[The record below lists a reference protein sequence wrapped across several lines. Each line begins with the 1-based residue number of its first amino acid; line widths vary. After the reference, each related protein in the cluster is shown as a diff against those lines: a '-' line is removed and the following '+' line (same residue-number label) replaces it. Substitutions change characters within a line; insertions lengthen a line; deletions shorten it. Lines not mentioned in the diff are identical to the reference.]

1 MFREDP
7 DRYDDLYNPLTPWR
21 SAVVVFLLS
30 GAAVLGDV
38 LDLPVLGR
46 WGRRDGFEPL
56 TLLFPFLAVALYL
69 GFWTVW
75 RIGSQNQKRKSRA
88 LRERLRGDA
97 LPPGD

>member
-1 MFREDP
+1 MFREDS
-7 DRYDDLYNPLTPWR
+7 DRYDDIINPFTPWR

-38 LDLPVLGR
+38 LDLPIIGR

-56 TLLFPFLAVALYL
+56 TLLFPVLAMALYL
-69 GFWTVW
+69 VFWRVW
-75 RIGSQNQKRKSRA
+75 RIGLRNQQRRSRA
-88 LRERLRGDA
+88 LRERLRGDV